1 MNGKHYV
8 KGYIGTM
15 EKVAAIFGAAP
26 SPTPQSNPSVY
37 MQVSPGV
44 LQILAEKQQKSMWA
58 DRKADATNRHWWTR
72 AGRKVRAWYYGNR
85 LGNAIERASETIANG
100 TPIDERRRRAIQAT
114 DPNARFL
121 ELNADMANGNRKDL
135 VKSINFAL
143 DDGGQAWA
151 LTEGVRRRQAGFAGQ
166 NFNRVPDNHSRTAP
180 GAYRQPQR
188 QTTTPAARR
197 TASPLIGPTPVS
209 AGRPWQAAYN
219 NRNLYNWSVPAK
231 G

>member
-8 KGYIGTM
+8 KGYFRTM
-15 EKVAAIFGAAP
+15 EKIAAVFGAAP
-26 SPTPQSNPSVY
+26 SPSPQANPSVY

-72 AGRKVRAWYYGNR
+72 MGRGARAWWHDR
-85 LGNAIERASETIANG
+85 KLRTAMERASETIANG

-151 LTEGVRRRQAGFAGQ
+151 LTEGVRRRQADFAGQ
-166 NFNRVPDNHSRTAP
+166 SFNRVPDNHSRTAP
-180 GAYRQPQR
+180 GAYMAPQSR
-188 QTTTPAARR
+188 PAVPASR
-197 TASPLIGPTPVS
+197 TSSPAVGPTVASP
-209 AGRPWQAAYN
+209 GRPWRPAYN
-219 NRNLYNWSVPAK
+219 RNSYNWSTASK
-231 G
+231 R

>member
-8 KGYIGTM
+8 KGYFRTM
-15 EKVAAIFGAAP
+15 EKIAAVFGAAP
-26 SPTPQSNPSVY
+26 SPTPQANPSVY

-44 LQILAEKQQKSMWA
+44 LQILAEKQRKSMWA

-72 AGRKVRAWYYGNR
+72 MGRKARAWWHDRGLR
-85 LGNAIERASETIANG
+85 TAMERASETIANG

-121 ELNADMANGNRKDL
+121 ELNADTANGNRKDL

-151 LTEGVRRRQAGFAGQ
+151 LTEGVRRRQAGAYMAPQ
-166 NFNRVPDNHSRTAP
+166 SRSTVPASRTSS
-180 GAYRQPQR
+180 
-188 QTTTPAARR
+188 PAVGP
-197 TASPLIGPTPVS
+197 TVASP
-209 AGRPWQAAYN
+209 GRPWRPAYN
-219 NRNLYNWSVPAK
+219 RNSYNWSTASK
-231 G
+231 R